1 MSWIKR
7 LKQVAG
13 WDLFLEILAV
23 GVLIALGAFTLM
35 TESCQGEATRAPASN
50 GLTPKPVPRVRR
62 GGRARGLRS
71 ARAPSSTSPPLAPAS
86 ARNQYPRATSAPG
99 CRLPAHVQLWRLW
112 LRGGVRPR

>member
-35 TESCQGEATRAPASN
+35 TESCQGEANAHTH
-50 GLTPKPVPRVRR
+50 V
-62 GGRARGLRS
+62 GRADVQ
-71 ARAPSSTSPPLAPAS
+71 AS
-86 ARNQYPRATSAPG
+86 AEGGHEAVGLAGQDGRSSPGVWAPG
-99 CRLPAHVQLWRLW
+99 WNRALP
-112 LRGGVRPR
+112 